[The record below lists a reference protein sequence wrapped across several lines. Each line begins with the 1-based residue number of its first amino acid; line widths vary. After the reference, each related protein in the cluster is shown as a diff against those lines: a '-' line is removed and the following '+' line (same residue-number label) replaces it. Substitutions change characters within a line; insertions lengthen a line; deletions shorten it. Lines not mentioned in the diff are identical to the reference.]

1 MSVNIVASKLLD
13 ENHKDADKVRQ
24 GLAALDMDPVLEL
37 QVYYDELISKST
49 QNEQN
54 TAICTFSRLIHCII
68 SFLTPFSHRKTNSH

>member
-1 MSVNIVASKLLD
+1 MSINIVASKLLD

-54 TAICTFSRLIHCII
+54 TAICTFSPLIHCII

>member
-1 MSVNIVASKLLD
+1 MIKNVSSKLLD

-49 QNEQN
+49 QYRLNY
-54 TAICTFSRLIHCII
+54 CCHPFHLLSFDSLFS
-68 SFLTPFSHRKTNSH
+68 